1 MYSVRPVF
9 PKILLVTY
17 DFNGAGAG
25 DRSVRQ
31 LFGWNDPSELT
42 DHFIRDLQSTSTNY
56 CNYEVVESLVL
67 DGFPVKVDGFRY
79 KKESYSKAW
88 QSGSGFH
95 QPDWADYDEIIETLN
110 LSFQIRTK
118 KIDEVWLFAGPYAG
132 FYESRMVGPGA
143 FWCNAPPLK
152 GYRSTKRRFVIMGFN
167 YERGVGEML
176 ESYGHRVE
184 SIMEHVYR
192 KKRGASNLWKRYTRC
207 HRSHPGQ
214 AEVGNV
220 HFAPN
225 SRHDYDWGNMAR
237 VPSRCDNWLDYP
249 NLSGQPKSVNSS
261 EWGNGDIRQHHLWWL
276 RHLPHVEELNNGI
289 ANNWWEYIV
298 DPNQVD

>member
-1 MYSVRPVF
+1 MYSVQPVF

-17 DFNGAGAG
+17 DFNGAGSG
-25 DRSVRQ
+25 DRPVRQ
-31 LFGWNDPSELT
+31 LFGWNDPFELT
-42 DHFIRDLQSTSTNY
+42 DQFIHDLQSASANY
-56 CNYEVVESLVL
+56 CNYEIVESQVV

-79 KKESYSKAW
+79 TKESYSKAW
-88 QSGSGFH
+88 QSRSDFH
-95 QPDWADYDEIIETLN
+95 QPDWADYDEIVETLN
-110 LSFQIRTK
+110 LSYQIRSK
-118 KIDEVWLFAGPYAG
+118 EIDEVWLFAGPYAG
-132 FYESRMVGPGA
+132 FYESRMAGPGA
-143 FWCNAPPLK
+143 FWCNAPPLE

-184 SIMEHVYR
+184 SIMDHVYR
-192 KKRGASNLWKRYTRC
+192 RKRGASNLWKRYTRY

-225 SRHDYDWGNMAR
+225 SRHDYDWGNMLP
-237 VPSRCDNWLDYP
+237 VPSRCDNWLNFPY
-249 NLSGQPKSVNSS
+249 LSGRPKLVNSS
-261 EWGNGDIRQHHLWWL
+261 EWGKGDIRQHHLWWL
-276 RHLPHVEELNNGI
+276 RHLPHVEGITDGI

-298 DPNQVD
+298 DPNRVD